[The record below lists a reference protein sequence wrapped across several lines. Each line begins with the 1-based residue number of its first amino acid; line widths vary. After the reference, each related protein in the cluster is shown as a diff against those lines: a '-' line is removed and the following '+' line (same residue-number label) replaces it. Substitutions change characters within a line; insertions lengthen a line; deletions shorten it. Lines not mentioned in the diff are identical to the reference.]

1 MSIRLKIKL
10 ANGVSID
17 TILTPE
23 KAKKA
28 EELKS
33 YRVIRN
39 ENNRRFRVY
48 QHGEDKVF
56 KLPCL
61 DINKRLQQLTVYV
74 KDLKGLEA

>member
-48 QHGEDKVF
+48 QCGEDKF
-56 KLPCL
+56 SELPCL

>member
-48 QHGEDKVF
+48 QRGEDKF
-56 KLPCL
+56 F
-61 DINKRLQQLTVYV
+61 
-74 KDLKGLEA
+74 

>member
-1 MSIRLKIKL
+1 MSIRLRIKL

-48 QHGEDKVF
+48 QHGEDKF
-56 KLPCL
+56 FNLPCL

>member
-28 EELKS
+28 EELKN

-48 QHGEDKVF
+48 QRSEV
-56 KLPCL
+56 LPCL
-61 DINKRLQQLTVYV
+61 DIDKRLQQLTVYV
-74 KDLKGLEA
+74 KDLKGLEV

>member
-48 QHGEDKVF
+48 QCSEDKF
-56 KLPCL
+56 SKLPCL

>member
-48 QHGEDKVF
+48 QHGEDKFF

>member
-17 TILTPE
+17 TILTSE

-48 QHGEDKVF
+48 QHGEDKF
-56 KLPCL
+56 FELSPL